1 MPKRERD
8 LTGDLDIAR
17 SLLDEGLIT
26 KAAFRDTGIQAA
38 AEKYDLERRNFGEY
52 IIRQTR

>member
-26 KAAFRDTGIQAA
+26 KAAFRDIQAS

-52 IIRQTR
+52 IVRQTR